1 MTRRHFLSLLD
12 FSSSELHEL
21 LDRAR
26 RLKAE
31 LHQGRQADLMQ
42 GKTLAMLF
50 EKASTRTRLSF
61 EIAIN
66 QLGGSAL
73 FLSPG
78 DSQMSRGESLV
89 DTARVLSSMADLIAM
104 RTLAHERLET
114 VAEHSRIPV
123 INAMS
128 DKLHP
133 CQLLA
138 DVLTFIEHRGPIAQS
153 QVAWV
158 GDGNNVCHS
167 WINAARQFTFDLRI
181 ATPSGYEPDPS
192 ILGIQRERVFLTD
205 DPQQAVDG
213 ADLVVTDTWTSIGM
227 ESERAEREAALSN
240 YRVTEDLMKNANTD
254 ALFMHCLPA
263 YRGKEVVAAVI
274 DGPQSVVWDEAENR
288 LHAQKGLIQM
298 LFDN

>member
-31 LHQGRQADLMQ
+31 LNQGRQVDLMQ

>member
-31 LHQGRQADLMQ
+31 LNQGRQVDLMQ

-78 DSQMSRGESLV
+78 DSQMSRDESLV

-227 ESERAEREAALSN
+227 ESERAEREAALSD
-240 YRVTEDLMKNANTD
+240 YCVTEDLMKNANTD